1 MTVTDTPQVDETLE
15 NALIVTRIADDFK
28 GTNTLLL
35 DMREV
40 TPIVDYFVVTTATS
54 NRQMKAMAEESSQVM
69 KKRGS
74 RKIGWEGEESNSVW
88 LLHDY
93 GDIVLHI
100 FTEEGRELYD
110 LEGLWA
116 DAKRVDWQSMQ
127 VPVRAVQ
134 R

>member
-1 MTVTDTPQVDETLE
+1 MTVTDIPQVDGTLE
-15 NALIVTRIADDFK
+15 NALVVTRIADDFK
-28 GTNTLLL
+28 GANTLLL
-35 DMREV
+35 DMRGV
-40 TPIVDYFVVTTATS
+40 TPIVDYFVITTATS
-54 NRQMKAMAEESSQVM
+54 NRQMKAMAEESSRVM

-74 RKIGWEGEESNSVW
+74 RKVGWEGEESNSVW

-116 DAKRVDWQSMQ
+116 DAQRVDWQSMRES
-127 VPVRAVQ
+127 VGSI
-134 R
+134 